1 MSGFE
6 SSSFK
11 KNIPQSQQKPL
22 REFTVGPPD
31 DLDQL
36 PTNYIQE
43 TSPEDLENE
52 IRAARRQKLEN
63 ANKIGD
69 AAKKRIEIL
78 ANIGR
83 LTKDVKIGNFT
94 FSLRTLKSREAKDAA
109 LATFSTAITQIE
121 ASFEARKQQL
131 ARAVFKIDGEDVDAI
146 IGSSKLD
153 DKLDFIENNLEDIVI
168 EKLWQEFTA
177 LKEESRVKYGINSA
191 KEAEEVSEDLKKS

>member
-131 ARAVFKIDGEDVDAI
+131 ARAVFEIDGEDVDAI